1 MALDSQSTNPSS
13 EIVGTRP
20 LGLSARYSGSRVRP
34 EGPPASMRSYCKPS
48 ASQHL
53 STFWT
58 FMEFFRLQIFST
70 PRPPSERTDLPAFYN
85 VLARSLPRS
94 PGIESI
100 CDNLGS
106 EAVEASQGER
116 AGPDGSRKAQ
126 RQGTGPH
133 RLARGG
139 RRCCDH
145 LAKAR
150 QDERSK
156 RRDVDCSFGGGAQG
170 FEGREG

>member
-34 EGPPASMRSYCKPS
+34 EVPPASMRSYCKPS
-48 ASQHL
+48 SSQHH

-58 FMEFFRLQIFST
+58 FMEFFRPQIFST

-85 VLARSLPRS
+85 VLVRSFPRS

-100 CDNLGS
+100 CDNLGCKVV
-106 EAVEASQGER
+106 VEDR
-116 AGPDGSRKAQ
+116 R
-126 RQGTGPH
+126 R
-133 RLARGG
+133 RL
-139 RRCCDH
+139 
-145 LAKAR
+145 
-150 QDERSK
+150 
-156 RRDVDCSFGGGAQG
+156 
-170 FEGREG
+170 